1 MAPGNIQHV
10 LSLLGAHEDRNLH
23 CFHFTPPE
31 NSMSPLARLPFVLD
45 GYGRYHFAGKYN
57 FHGARELGAIEQQ
70 ILIPLLRKQARARHV
85 SVRPLSGLNCM
96 TAAVAGLCPPG
107 GTVLS
112 VPADAG
118 GHMSTPAVVERLG
131 ARVIDLPMRDPHEV
145 DLVAL
150 EALLHGHQPALVYL
164 DQSSQLFPIDPR
176 PIRDLLDRWSP
187 ATLIHYDS
195 SHTNGLILAGALPN
209 PLERGAD
216 CFGGSTHK
224 TLPGPHKAFLATNS
238 ADVAARLH
246 PHLENLISQH
256 QMAGVASL
264 AITLIELEECGGA
277 DYAAA
282 VLANARALARALDRR
297 GLDVV
302 ARDRGYTGCH
312 QVWLALPDGAD
323 VETCVEGLYRCG
335 LVVNSFDG
343 LPGVPRPALRLSVS
357 EVTRLG
363 AAEEDMDRFGAIL
376 ASSIRRTEDEVV
388 LRSQVRRLRSQLSA
402 PRYCFDVTGE
412 ARQGLS
418 PRLEIFAERLQELL
432 TAPATTD
439 GDAPPIHPLAESR
452 ASNGSPPRP
461 HR

>member
-1 MAPGNIQHV
+1 MAPANIARL
-10 LSLLGAHEDRNLH
+10 LSLLGAHEDRSLDCLH
-23 CFHFTPPE
+23 LTPPE
-31 NSMSPLARLPFVLD
+31 NTMSPLARLPFVLD
-45 GYGRYHFAGKYN
+45 GYGRYHFSGKYN

-85 SVRPLSGLNCM
+85 NVRPLSGINCM
-96 TAAVAGLCPPG
+96 TAAIAGLCPPG

-118 GHMSTPAVVERLG
+118 GHMSTPAVIERLG
-131 ARVIDLPMRDPHEV
+131 ARVMDLPMRDPHEV
-145 DLVAL
+145 DLAAL
-150 EALLHGHQPALVYL
+150 EALLRGHQPSLVYL

-187 ATLIHYDS
+187 RTLIHLDS

-256 QMAGVASL
+256 QMAAIASL

-277 DYAAA
+277 EYAAA
-282 VLANARALARALDRR
+282 VLANARALAVALDRR
-297 GLDVV
+297 GLDVA
-302 ARDRGYTGCH
+302 ARARGFTGCH
-312 QVWLALPDGAD
+312 QVWLALPGDAD
-323 VETCVEGLYRCG
+323 VETCVEGLYRAG

-343 LPGVPRPALRLSVS
+343 LPGLPRPALRLSVA

-363 AAEEDMDRFGAIL
+363 ADEADIDELGAIL
-376 ASSIRRTEDEVV
+376 AASIQRT
-388 LRSQVRRLRSQLSA
+388 
-402 PRYCFDVTGE
+402 
-412 ARQGLS
+412 
-418 PRLEIFAERLQELL
+418 
-432 TAPATTD
+432 
-439 GDAPPIHPLAESR
+439 
-452 ASNGSPPRP
+452 GS
-461 HR
+461 